1 MSRTVSSC
9 TLALILYL
17 HPSQKNARWSLSFR
31 RGTVGKI
38 PKAMNSV
45 VVTSSKTTCSLSGR
59 ISTLLSQSHA
69 PLPSVSP
76 SVMVSVRSMREVCCA
91 MTE

>member
-1 MSRTVSSC
+1 M
-9 TLALILYL
+9 
-17 HPSQKNARWSLSFR
+17 
-31 RGTVGKI
+31 
-38 PKAMNSV
+38 
-45 VVTSSKTTCSLSGR
+45 
-59 ISTLLSQSHA
+59 LSQSHA